1 MTQIQAN
8 AMNDTIYALATA
20 QGRSAVQIIRI
31 SGDHAKPLLTRLT
44 GKEILPRMASYAE
57 VRLDGPAVIDQA
69 LVLFFEGPASAT
81 GEDTAELH
89 LHGSPVLA
97 RMILDWLA
105 LQPATRIA
113 DRGEFTRRGFLNGKM
128 NLDQAEGIADI
139 IDADTVIQHQ
149 QAIRQLDGA
158 LSNSTEAWRHQIIG
172 LSGQLEALIDFADE
186 ELPDEVAANVA
197 DGITRLSSEMSQSL
211 ASSSQGLI
219 QRDGVRIAI
228 MGRPNAGKSTL
239 LNALTGDERAI
250 VSPEAGTTR
259 DLVQVSLDIDGMAVH
274 LTDTAGIRFGAD
286 EGVGQIEEE
295 GVRRALK
302 AASNADLVLI
312 LIDGQ
317 EDNPAEVFMAMMAE
331 LALAASDGPA
341 PECLAILTK
350 SDLITSNDGLPAWP
364 QISASTGA
372 GMPAFDQMLRQHL
385 AELTPHH
392 EAPILTRQRHIAA
405 VRTAMEALT
414 RAAEINLHDAPE
426 LMAEEFR
433 MAAMALGRITGR
445 VDVEDVLDHI
455 FSSFCIGK

>member
-1 MTQIQAN
+1 M
-8 AMNDTIYALATA
+8 
-20 QGRSAVQIIRI
+20 
-31 SGDHAKPLLTRLT
+31 
-44 GKEILPRMASYAE
+44 
-57 VRLDGPAVIDQA
+57 
-69 LVLFFEGPASAT
+69 
-81 GEDTAELH
+81 
-89 LHGSPVLA
+89 
-97 RMILDWLA
+97 
-105 LQPATRIA
+105 
-113 DRGEFTRRGFLNGKM
+113 
-128 NLDQAEGIADI
+128 
-139 IDADTVIQHQ
+139 
-149 QAIRQLDGA
+149 DGA
-158 LSNSTEAWRHQIIG
+158 LSNSTEAWRDQIIG

-186 ELPDEVAANVA
+186 ELPDEVAANVT
-197 DGITRLSSEMSQSL
+197 DGIATLSAEMSRAL
-211 ASSSQGLI
+211 ASSSQGVI

-239 LNALTGDERAI
+239 LNVLTGDDRAI

-259 DLVQVSLDIDGMAVH
+259 DLVQVTLDIDGMAVH

-302 AASNADLVLI
+302 AAANADLVLI

-317 EDNPAEVFMAMMAE
+317 EDAPAEVFMAMMAE

-350 SDLITSNDGLPAWP
+350 SDLISSNDGLPAWP

-372 GMPAFDQMLRQHL
+372 GMAAFDALLRQHL
-385 AELTPHH
+385 SELTPHS
-392 EAPILTRQRHIAA
+392 EAPILTRQRHISA
-405 VRTAMEALT
+405 VRTAIDALS
-414 RAAEINLHDAPE
+414 RAADINLYDAPE